1 MFRKVNLWR
10 GTSLVM
16 ALLLAISLAAGSVL
30 EMYRTSVDAFFGTR
44 SQRTVTDTTGSEEDA
59 WTYKS
64 DFTTAQE
71 AYEGLKDFAIRESQ
85 ETVALLKNEN
95 DALPLAKDAKIT
107 LFGVRSYAPVYGGSG
122 GSVTDGKSTVEI
134 FDCFTERGFQLNPSM
149 LAAYQAYFADKE
161 WTVPQF
167 GGGVLP
173 EYAEITSYNDP
184 CELSLDELAA
194 LNPDYN
200 SQYSE
205 YGDAAIVVVG
215 RPNGENGDGYYPGEE
230 GLAEGVSTVT
240 GNILSLSDEE
250 MALIEEA
257 KANFDKVIV
266 LVNATNQME
275 IANLEDDPD
284 IDAILWIGLP
294 GAYGFYGV
302 ADVLNGTVS
311 PSAHLGDVYAK
322 NTAVAPAMMNYGNIP
337 WANASDFDAA
347 ASVNSYLI
355 EAEGI
360 YTGYRYYETRYADI
374 VMGNGGSEASAGT
387 YTNPDGTV
395 AAQDGVWDY
404 ENEMVYPFGY
414 GLSYTTFAQTLDS
427 VEVMGNKK
435 TATVTVTVTNT
446 GDTAGKDV
454 IQLYAQAPYTDYDRQ
469 YGIEKSAVQL
479 MDYEKTNT
487 LEPGESQTI
496 TMEVDMSNLASYD
509 SENAQTYIVDPG
521 DYYFAIGT
529 DAHDALNNILAAQG
543 YTTADGMTDEGDAA
557 KTYHWTWDGEVDSQ
571 TFSVS
576 KNGTEIT
583 NQLSEGDYAM
593 DFNAFQP
600 GTVTY
605 LSRSDWNGT
614 FPKTYSGLVADE
626 NLTRLLNNDFIPL
639 ETGEDTS
646 DLVFGDTSSDLTI
659 SDMKGADF
667 DDPRWDELLNKVT
680 VQEFLDFAANAF
692 HNIAAIPSV
701 GLMQYAADD
710 GPGGSDSHYLTEGS
724 YQGTPYADA
733 AEYDYGTRVAP
744 APVNL
749 AYSWNKELA
758 YENGQIILGESTLV
772 LNLPIM
778 IGPGMNLHRHAY
790 NSRGHEYY
798 SEDPILSGYT
808 GSAVVQGAQSKGCL
822 VNIKHAAFND
832 QEINRSGIAVFMSEA
847 KAREMELRNLQQAFE
862 ANGKPASFVDDPEM
876 ENSYTT
882 GALGVMSS
890 YNRIG
895 AVASSANYAVQVA
908 IMRDE
913 WGFEGYNVTDFTGVS
928 LKASPKESIL
938 AGTTAFCGFG
948 IDESITYWNPESLSG
963 DHDMLA
969 AIRQNL
975 HYILYALANS
985 AAMNGVNATTHT
997 ENVMTWWRGAYIG
1010 CSVVFAVGL
1019 VICLAGC
1026 AVSRRKSKAKRRV

>member
-10 GTSLVM
+10 GMALVM
-16 ALLLAISLAAGSVL
+16 ALLLALSLAAGSVL
-30 EMYRTSVDAFFGTR
+30 ELYRTSVDAFFGTR
-44 SQRTVTDTTGSEEDA
+44 SQITVTDTTGSEENA
-59 WTYKS
+59 WTYQS
-64 DFTTAQE
+64 DFQTAQQ

-134 FDCFTERGFQLNPSM
+134 FDCFAERGFQLNPSM
-149 LAAYQAYFADKE
+149 LAAYENFFADKE

-167 GGGVLP
+167 GGGILP

-194 LNPDYN
+194 LNPAYN
-200 SQYSE
+200 SEYDA

-215 RPNGENGDGYYPGEE
+215 RPNGENGDGYYPGEA

-240 GNILSLSDEE
+240 GNILSLSGEE

-266 LVNATNQME
+266 LINATNQME
-275 IANLEDDPD
+275 IANLADDPE
-284 IDAILWIGLP
+284 IDAILWVGLP

-337 WANASDFDAA
+337 WTNAADFDAA
-347 ASVNSYLI
+347 ANVNSYLI

-374 VMGNGGSEASAGT
+374 VLGNGGSEASAGT

-395 AAQDGVWDY
+395 ATVDGVWDY

-414 GLSYTTFAQTLDS
+414 GLSYTTFTQTLDS
-427 VEVMGNKK
+427 VEIMGNKK

-446 GDTAGKDV
+446 GDASGKDV

-469 YGIEKSAVQL
+469 YGVEKSAIQL
-479 MDYEKTNT
+479 MDYEKTRT
-487 LEPGESQTI
+487 LAPGESQTI
-496 TMEVDMSNLASYD
+496 TMQVDMANLASYD
-509 SENAQTYIVDPG
+509 AEGAGTYIVDPG
-521 DYYFAIGT
+521 DYYFAIGA
-529 DAHDALNNILAAQG
+529 DAHDALNNVLAAQG
-543 YTTADGMTDEGDAA
+543 KTVADGMTADGDAS
-557 KTYHWTWDGEVDSQ
+557 KTYHWTWEGDVDSD

-576 KNGTEIT
+576 KTGAAIT

-614 FPKTYSGLVADE
+614 FPKTYSGLTADE
-626 NLTRLLNNDFIPL
+626 NLARLLNNDFIEL
-639 ETGEDTS
+639 KTGEDTS
-646 DLVFGDTSSDLTI
+646 GLVFGDTTSSLTLNDL
-659 SDMKGADF
+659 KGADF
-667 DDPRWDELLNKVT
+667 DDPRWEELLDKVT
-680 VQEFLDFAANAF
+680 VQEFLDFASNAF

-710 GPGGSDSHYLTEGS
+710 GPGGSDSHYLTEGA
-724 YQGTPYADA
+724 YQGVPYEDA
-733 AEYDYGTRVAP
+733 ADYDYGTRVAP
-744 APVNL
+744 SPVNL

-790 NSRGHEYY
+790 NTRGHEYY

-862 ANGKPASFVDDPEM
+862 GNGKPASFVDDPAM
-876 ENSYTT
+876 ENSYTE

-895 AVASSANYAVQVA
+895 AVASSANYAVQVS

-913 WGFEGYNVTDFTGVS
+913 WGFKGYNVTDFTGVS
-928 LKASPKESIL
+928 LKAAPKESIL
-938 AGTTAFCGFG
+938 AGTNAFCGFG
-948 IDESITYWNPESLSG
+948 IDEIITYWNPEGLSG
-963 DHDMLA
+963 DRAMLE
-969 AIRQNL
+969 AIRENL
-975 HYILYALANS
+975 HYTLYALANS

-1010 CSVVFAVGL
+1010 GTAVFGL
-1019 VICLAGC
+1019 GLAFCLVCC
-1026 AVSRRKSKAKRRV
+1026 AVSRSKSKRRV